1 MKVSAMFTRSFASL
15 RTPAPRA
22 GGFTLIEIMVVVVI
36 LGILAAVIVPKLTGK
51 PDEARVVKAQ
61 QDIRQLESAL
71 QMYKLDNFYYP
82 SSQQGLEALVTKPS
96 GDPPARNWKN
106 GYITRLPKDPWG
118 GIYQYLNPGV
128 KGEIDIF
135 SLGADQKP
143 GGEGPDADVGNWNVE
158 G

>member
-1 MKVSAMFTRSFASL
+1 MKSKAA
-15 RTPAPRA
+15 
-22 GGFTLIEIMVVVVI
+22 GFTLIEIMVVVVI

-82 SSQQGLEALVTKPS
+82 STQQGLDALVTKPS

-118 GIYQYLNPGV
+118 GAYQYANPGV

-143 GGEGPDADVGNWNVE
+143 GGEGTDADVGNWNVE